1 MKEVHQDLRDEMQK
15 DLEQKCNE
23 YRNER
28 IKITTMVVLG
38 DVADKIIECSNNEK
52 IDLLVIGSVGLKGIS
67 GFFKRLGSVSRSVS
81 ERVTCPIMIVR

>member
-1 MKEVHQDLRDEMQK
+1 MQK

-38 DVADKIIECSNNEK
+38 DVTDKIIECSNNEK